1 MKTLIIYVSI
11 YQANTQKIAKAM
23 AEVLNATLLEPEYVD
38 VNTLQ
43 DYDLI
48 GFGSGIYYNRFYKR
62 LRKFIRE
69 LPVYEDKKAFLF
81 ATCGH
86 EEMPSKPIQKILTKK
101 GLNIIGKYSCF
112 GYNTWF
118 LAKFLGRQYK
128 GKPDSE
134 DFQRAKKFAEDL
146 KETYRVST

>member
-1 MKTLIIYVSI
+1 MKTLMIYVST
-11 YQANTQKIAKAM
+11 QQGNTQKIAKVM
-23 AEVLNATLLEPEYVD
+23 AEVLNANLLEPEYVE
-38 VNTLQ
+38 VSTLK

-62 LRKFIRE
+62 LRNFIKE
-69 LPVYEDKKAFLF
+69 LPMYENKKAFLF

-86 EEMPSKPIQKILTKK
+86 DEMPSKPIEKILTKK
-101 GLNIIGKYSCF
+101 GFNIVGKFSCL

-118 LAKFLGRQYK
+118 LAKFLGRQHK

-134 DFQRAKKFAEDL
+134 DFQRVKEFAKGL
-146 KETYRVST
+146 KETYGEE

>member
-11 YQANTQKIAKAM
+11 YQANTQKIAKVM
-23 AEVLNATLLEPEYVD
+23 AEALNATLLEPEEVE
-38 VNTLQ
+38 VNTLK

-48 GFGSGIYYNRFYKR
+48 GFGSGIYYNMFYKR
-62 LRKFIRE
+62 LRNFIKE
-69 LPVYEDKKAFLF
+69 LPVLEGKKTFLF

-86 EEMPSKPIQKILTKK
+86 NEMPSKPIEKKLAKK
-101 GLNIIGKYSCF
+101 GFNIIGKFSCF

-118 LAKFLGRQYK
+118 LAKFIGRQYK

-134 DFQRAKKFAEDL
+134 DLQRAREFAESL
-146 KETYRVST
+146 KG

>member
-11 YQANTQKIAKAM
+11 QQANTQKIARVM
-23 AEVLNATLLEPEYVD
+23 ADVLNATLLEPEYVEIG
-38 VNTLQ
+38 TLK

-62 LRKFIRE
+62 LRNFIKE
-69 LPVYEDKKAFLF
+69 LPLYEDKKAFLF

-86 EEMPSKPIQKILTKK
+86 DELPSKPIEKILTKK
-101 GLNIIGKYSCF
+101 GFNIIGKFSCL

-118 LAKFLGRQYK
+118 LAKFIGRQHK

-134 DFQRAKKFAEDL
+134 DFKRAEEFAKGL
-146 KETYRVST
+146 KETFGEE

>member
-11 YQANTQKIAKAM
+11 YQANTQKIAKVM
-23 AEVLNATLLEPEYVD
+23 AEVLNATLLEPEYVEA
-38 VNTLQ
+38 NTLK

-62 LRKFIRE
+62 LRNFIKE

-86 EEMPSKPIQKILTKK
+86 GEMPSKPIEKILAKK
-101 GLNIIGKYSCF
+101 GFNIIGKFSCF

-118 LAKFLGRQYK
+118 LAKFSRRQHK

-134 DFQRAKKFAEDL
+134 DFKRAREFAKGL
-146 KETYRVST
+146 KERYGGE

>member
-11 YQANTQKIAKAM
+11 QQANTQKIARVM
-23 AEVLNATLLEPEYVD
+23 ADVLNATLLEPEYVEIG
-38 VNTLQ
+38 TLK

-62 LRKFIRE
+62 LRNFIKE

-86 EEMPSKPIQKILTKK
+86 DEMPSKPIEKMLTKK
-101 GLNIIGKYSCF
+101 GFNIIGEFSCF

-118 LAKFLGRQYK
+118 LAPFFRRQHK

-134 DFQRAKKFAEDL
+134 DFQRAKEFVKSL
-146 KETYRVST
+146 KEKYGGE

>member
-11 YQANTQKIAKAM
+11 YQTNTQKIAKVM
-23 AEVLNATLLEPEYVD
+23 AETLNATLLEPEDVD
-38 VNTLQ
+38 VNTLK

-62 LRKFIRE
+62 LRNFIKE
-69 LPVYEDKKAFLF
+69 LPVFEDKKAFLF

-86 EEMPSKPIQKILTKK
+86 NEMPSKPIEKILAKK
-101 GLNIIGKYSCF
+101 GFNIIGKFSCF

-118 LAKFLGRQYK
+118 LARFLGRQCK

-134 DFQRAKKFAEDL
+134 DLQRAREFAESL
-146 KETYRVST
+146 KG

>member
-1 MKTLIIYVSI
+1 MKTLITYVSI
-11 YQANTQKIAKAM
+11 HQANTQKIAKVM
-23 AEVLNATLLEPEYVD
+23 AEALNATLLEPEEVE
-38 VNTLQ
+38 VNTLK

-62 LRKFIRE
+62 LRNFIKE

-86 EEMPSKPIQKILTKK
+86 DEMPSKPIEKILTKK
-101 GLNIIGKYSCF
+101 GFNITGKFSCF

-118 LAKFLGRQYK
+118 LAKFIGRQHK

-134 DFQRAKKFAEDL
+134 DFQRAREFAESL
-146 KETYRVST
+146 KG